1 MFEQCPPPPLL
12 DSCLCWKPNTTVLWQ
27 SPALSERGSYDPLE
41 AVQQPKSI
49 SQGDKARPQHGVAQN
64 AAIHRE
70 GEHTGRAFHGQRKG
84 FVTKSC

>member
-1 MFEQCPPPPLL
+1 MPPPP
-12 DSCLCWKPNTTVLWQ
+12 DSCLCWKPNTTVFWQ

-41 AVQQPKSI
+41 AVQQPKAI

-70 GEHTGRAFHGQRKG
+70 ENTLAEPFMDRERDL
-84 FVTKSC
+84 